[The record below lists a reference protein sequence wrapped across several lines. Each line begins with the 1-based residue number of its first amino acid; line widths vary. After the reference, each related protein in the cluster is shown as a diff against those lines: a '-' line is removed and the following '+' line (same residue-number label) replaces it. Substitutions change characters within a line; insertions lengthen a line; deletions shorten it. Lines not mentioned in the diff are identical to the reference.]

1 MGCYASR
8 RQRPDLVATSFETS
22 ALPKPITNKAG
33 GFSLTLRGN
42 SPAGKTR
49 RPLNTQWP
57 AQHTVDG
64 LPVDGFRETGQ
75 RTHHGL
81 LILGGPHRRH
91 GPHQVAA
98 VALRCESRIQNRHD
112 PAGCA
117 ETAMNPLPR

>member
-22 ALPKPITNKAG
+22 ALPKPITNKAPGTRKFASAG

-91 GPHQVAA
+91 G
-98 VALRCESRIQNRHD
+98 LIR
-112 PAGCA
+112 
-117 ETAMNPLPR
+117 